1 MGRGWRGASG
11 LGVGVGGGRGAGGL
25 VVGVGGGGG
34 SFPVAAVGRLSE

>member
-1 MGRGWRGASG
+1 MVDKDEIISTRVR
-11 LGVGVGGGRGAGGL
+11 VGGAGL